1 MPSQKNIDEVKVL
14 TDKLESA
21 SAVYFTDYLGLDV
34 ESITNLRSEFFHASV
49 EFRVTKNTLLKLAA
63 DKMNIE
69 GLDNF
74 LVGSTAIAISFDEPT
89 SPAKVLKS
97 FTKEHDKPNVKAI
110 LFDGE
115 VLEGSEY
122 KKFAN
127 LPSKDELL
135 SKFVIMLNSPMTILA
150 RTFRSPMEN
159 LVNVLNN
166 LKNEKSE

>member
-14 TDKLESA
+14 TDKLETA

-63 DKMNIE
+63 DKMKIE
-69 GLDNF
+69 GLDNY

-97 FTKEHDKPNVKAI
+97 FTKEYDKPNVKAI

-150 RTFRSPMEN
+150 RTLSSPMGN
-159 LVNVLNN
+159 LVNVLNS